1 MRREDFFE
9 MRLPVPNQVD
19 AVLEEQYGPRFLTTV
34 PDVSRWPCACII
46 DYGARHLCLGLVV
59 LGDFSVNLKFY

>member
-34 PDVSRWPCACII
+34 LDVSRWTKMFLQHTHIYFPLFPLNI
-46 DYGARHLCLGLVV
+46 D
-59 LGDFSVNLKFY
+59 